1 MLQEEG
7 TACRAPTREREGA
20 KTDADGE
27 RTGGGLSASNYLQ
40 VLSRDTSVQV
50 RDVHL
55 GAVRD
60 ALADDGGVK
69 GGDGGGLVLLG
80 TGGIGLLVAGLTTRA
95 GWARSTARG
104 GAATSAGTTGST
116 LASRALGLLGLD
128 DVSEGHVEGGSHC
141 DGWAVWGEG
150 FVGSYYVGEQRTM
163 DG

>member
-40 VLSRDTSVQV
+40 VLSRDTSVEV

-55 GAVRD
+55 GAVGD

-69 GGDGGGLVLLG
+69 GSDGGGLVLLG
-80 TGGIGLLVAGLTTRA
+80 TSGVGLLVASLTTSA
-95 GWARSTARG
+95 GGARSTARG
-104 GAATSAGTTGST
+104 TATSAGTAGCTPT
-116 LASRALGLLGLD
+116 SRALGLLGLD

-141 DGWAVWGEG
+141 DGWVVWGEG